1 MNYFLKNIVITINW
15 AWVSVFV
22 IFWSYGYYGAV
33 SPREIGL
40 AWNILISF
48 GFCVLLFLFC
58 YLGRAHKNFYE
69 DQFIFQ
75 RYELFVSVSFLVI
88 MLTLS
93 TSSLMAPIVNDE
105 LSHSVVAKAH
115 AVKLIP
121 LLAKKFA
128 WLNQYLFRDILY
140 LWDLALLALLIGCFY
155 VLRRCDFVIRTML
168 IVGAFLICRLILNFL
183 SLNVG
188 PHPPL
193 RLFPL
198 WLSSSILSSSD
209 FSFRLPQFLGLIIFM
224 SLVFKMTRSRLSFL
238 NSWLLALSFGT
249 IPLLWHVA
257 TMPEP
262 SIWTA
267 IIWTLFLLAFISQ
280 NRMQEFPWSRWFT
293 LISLFSLMRQSAFI
307 ALIPIFL
314 AYVFVQI
321 QERRSGLQIDSSR
334 VLLTLLPVL
343 VMIPFLIQSFAY
355 GTPATYVDGTATNI
369 AHGNF
374 TPVRVWYAFK
384 TGIMSHIIYN
394 SLLMPWA
401 VLPFFFW
408 ICFWQDQR
416 QLFRC
421 LLILLFALT
430 TVYVFY
436 SITPILWGNDR
447 YQSEYV
453 VPFACLGLYVI
464 SVTFRSFGRLATIG
478 INVFLIT
485 LCFHNIYIYK
495 QRYVLYT
502 HEEALPVSGIS
513 IRSED
518 IYDYRTALK
527 EVKNEGFAGYT
538 YIAGVT
544 YGVLPE
550 IINGFSVS
558 EVIMTNRML
567 KLPVKRNWLT
577 LDAALVNSY
586 PEIRLVLISDNGQY
600 PALKY
605 ELEEMGWR
613 PWKNFVDA
621 HSGKT
626 IYGIIREH

>member
-1 MNYFLKNIVITINW
+1 VNYFLKNIVITINW
-15 AWVSVFV
+15 AWIAVFV

-33 SPREIGL
+33 SPQEIGL
-40 AWNILISF
+40 AWNILISL
-48 GFCVLLFLFC
+48 GFCGLLILFC
-58 YLGRAHKNFYE
+58 YLGRAHKKFYE
-69 DQFIFQ
+69 DKFIFQ

-93 TSSLMAPIVNDE
+93 TSSLIAPIVNDE

-115 AVKLIP
+115 AIKLIP
-121 LLAKKFA
+121 FLAEKFV

-155 VLRRCDFVIRTML
+155 ILRRCDFLMRMIL
-168 IVGAFLICRLILNFL
+168 IVAAFLICRLILNFM

-188 PHPPL
+188 PHPPF

-224 SLVFKMTRSRLSFL
+224 SLVFKMTRNRLSFL

-249 IPLLWHVA
+249 LPLLWHVA
-257 TMPEP
+257 VMPEP

-267 IIWTLFLLAFISQ
+267 IIWTLFLLTFISQ
-280 NRMQEFPWSRWFT
+280 NNIQLFPWARWFT
-293 LISLFSLMRQSAFI
+293 LISLFTLMRQSAFI
-307 ALIPIFL
+307 ALLPIFL
-314 AYVFVQI
+314 AYVFFQFK
-321 QERRSGLQIDSSR
+321 ERRSGIQVDLGR
-334 VLLTLLPVL
+334 VLLTLSPVL
-343 VMIPFLIQSFAY
+343 VMTPFLIQSFVY
-355 GTPATYVDGTATNI
+355 GTPATYVVGEATHI
-369 AHGNF
+369 THGDF
-374 TPVRVWYAFK
+374 TPARIWYALN
-384 TGIMSHIIYN
+384 TGIMSHVIYN

-401 VLPFFFW
+401 VFPFFFW

-416 QLFRC
+416 HLFRC
-421 LLILLFALT
+421 LLIVLFALA

-436 SITPILWGNDR
+436 SITPLLWGNDR
-447 YQSEYV
+447 YQSEYA
-453 VPFACLGLYVI
+453 VPFACLGLYAI
-464 SVTFRSFGRLATIG
+464 SVAVSRFGRLATFG
-478 INVFLIT
+478 ITVFLFT
-485 LCFHNIYIYK
+485 LCLHNIYIYN

-502 HEEALPVSGIS
+502 HEEAPPVGGIS

-518 IYDYRTALK
+518 IYDYRAALR
-527 EVKNEGFAGYT
+527 EVKNEGHAGYT

-550 IINGFSVS
+550 IINGFSVW
-558 EVIMTNRML
+558 EVIKTNRML

-577 LDAALVNSY
+577 LDAALVNNSS
-586 PEIRLVLISDNGQY
+586 EIRLVLISDNGQY
-600 PALKY
+600 PKLKY

-613 PWKNFVDA
+613 PWRNFV
-621 HSGKT
+621 HPQSGKT
-626 IYGIIREH
+626 IYGIIRGQ